1 METIAACR
9 HTSAKADGSP
19 LEFGESGLCVAASR
33 SHRRGPRWQ
42 TEGVENLSGY
52 GGILDGG
59 QNAHPR
65 VASRAFQN
73 IQCEHP
79 RHQLSP
85 HIIARAR
92 ILLFGSISM
101 SARFSSRNRR
111 RGREKT
117 PLHPERYCPHAPG
130 FGYSITPRNSRI
142 GQGGK
147 TAFIFPMLF
156 PGVRLRTRHYAPLT
170 GCSRRRNPKRSQ
182 TCC

>member
-1 METIAACR
+1 METMAASR

-19 LEFGESGLCVAASR
+19 LEFGECGSCVAASR

-52 GGILDGG
+52 GGFLDSG

-85 HIIARAR
+85 RIIARAR
-92 ILLFGSISM
+92 ILLFWRPDHIIDDYVNLRWIFFRAG
-101 SARFSSRNRR
+101 
-111 RGREKT
+111 G
-117 PLHPERYCPHAPG
+117 G
-130 FGYSITPRNSRI
+130 F
-142 GQGGK
+142 
-147 TAFIFPMLF
+147 
-156 PGVRLRTRHYAPLT
+156 
-170 GCSRRRNPKRSQ
+170 
-182 TCC
+182 